1 MKQFKIKKNYLLLK
15 NWWET
20 IDLTNYEKSYFNR
33 EIISFNQQLFRLKE
47 KKIRIGTYGK
57 SGVGKS
63 SVLNSLLKKD
73 IFKTDIING
82 TTKEIQSEICNLKD
96 QTLNSLELLD
106 SPGFDFCN
114 INSPDK
120 FYSYI
125 NHSDLILFIVS
136 GDLNRNELNEIK
148 SFIKEGK
155 KIILILNKIDLFNKN
170 ELKEIIEN
178 IKFKLPKDLN
188 IPIIVNKENNL
199 KNYIAKLINQYG
211 EILLTLN
218 SIQLA
223 DKLFLRI
230 KEQRLKRRQKI
241 AQSTIGKFSTIKAS
255 AVALNPFILFD
266 VAGSFALDTALI
278 NELSKIYGLK
288 LRGES
293 TRKIFKNISINNLYL
308 GVTQVGVNT
317 SFNLIK
323 KLILLTSPFTFGLS
337 LLPYGPIAIIQA
349 AIAVRSTKTL
359 GKLAAKEIFKRSKV
373 SLIEPSI
380 MIQNLTLNEPEVFN
394 HINFYL
400 SNRWSCL
407 KSKLIIYS
415 GRIRFYIKSS

>member
-1 MKQFKIKKNYLLLK
+1 MMKQLKINKNYLLLK
-15 NWWET
+15 NWWEG
-20 IDLTNYEKSYFNR
+20 IDLSNYEKSFFNR

-47 KKIRIGTYGK
+47 KKIRIGAYGK

-73 IFKTDIING
+73 IFKTNIING
-82 TTKEIQSEICNLKD
+82 TTKEIQSETWTLKD

-114 INSPDK
+114 IKFPDK
-120 FYSYI
+120 VYSCI

-136 GDLNRNELNEIK
+136 GDLNRNELSEIS
-148 SFIKEGK
+148 SFIKDGK
-155 KIILILNKIDLFNKN
+155 KIVVIFNKIDLFNKN

-178 IKFKLPKDLN
+178 IKYKLPKNLN
-188 IPIIVNKENNL
+188 IPIIINNENNL
-199 KNYIAKLINQYG
+199 KNYITTLVNQYG

-218 SIQLA
+218 SIQFA

-230 KEQRLKRRQKI
+230 KEQRLKRRQKL

-255 AVALNPFILFD
+255 AVALNPFIFLD

-278 NELSKIYGLK
+278 TELSKIYGLK
-288 LRGES
+288 LKGES
-293 TRKIFKNISINNLYL
+293 TRKIFKNISINNLCL

-323 KLILLTSPFTFGLS
+323 KVILLSAPFTNGLS

-349 AIAVRSTKTL
+349 AIAVHSTKIL
-359 GKLAAKEIFKRSKV
+359 GKLAAKEIFIKSKA
-373 SLIEPSI
+373 SFIEPAI
-380 MIQNLTLNEPEVFN
+380 MIQNMTFNDPEIFN
-394 HINFYL
+394 HINIYF
-400 SNRWSCL
+400 SNRNLNNNFVSIL
-407 KSKLIIYS
+407 P
-415 GRIRFYIKSS
+415 

>member
-1 MKQFKIKKNYLLLK
+1 MKKMKIDKNYLLLK

-20 IDLTNYEKSYFNR
+20 IDLTNFEKSFLNR
-33 EIISFNQQLFRLKE
+33 EIISFNQQLLRLKE
-47 KKIRIGTYGK
+47 KKIRIGVYGK

-63 SVLNSLLKKD
+63 SILNSLFKKD

-82 TTKEIQSEICNLKD
+82 TTRQIQSETWTLKD
-96 QTLNSLELLD
+96 QTLNSLELID
-106 SPGFDFCN
+106 SPGFYFCN
-114 INSPDK
+114 ITFPDRV
-120 FYSYI
+120 FSFI

-136 GDLNRNELNEIK
+136 GYLNRRELSEI
-148 SFIKEGK
+148 SSIIEDGK

-188 IPIIVNKENNL
+188 IPIIINNENNL
-199 KNYIAKLINQYG
+199 KNYMAKLINQYG

-223 DKLFLRI
+223 DKLFLQI
-230 KEQRLKRRQKI
+230 KVQRLKRRQKL
-241 AQSTIGKFSTIKAS
+241 AQSTIGKFSTMKAS

-288 LRGES
+288 LKGES
-293 TRKIFKNISINNLYL
+293 TRKIFKNISINNLCL
-308 GVTQVGVNT
+308 GITQVGVNT
-317 SFNLIK
+317 TFNLIK
-323 KLILLTSPFTFGLS
+323 KLILLTAPFTNGLS

-349 AIAVRSTKTL
+349 AIAIHSTKVL
-359 GKLAAKEIFKRSKV
+359 GKLAAKEIFIRSKA
-373 SLIEPSI
+373 SFIDPAF
-380 MIQNLTLNEPEVFN
+380 MIQNMTFNDPEIFN
-394 HINFYL
+394 HINIYF
-400 SNRWSCL
+400 SNRNLNNNFISIL
-407 KSKLIIYS
+407 P
-415 GRIRFYIKSS
+415 

>member
-15 NWWET
+15 NWWAT

-33 EIISFNQQLFRLKE
+33 DIISFNQQLFRLKE
-47 KKIRIGTYGK
+47 KKIRIGAYGK

-63 SVLNSLLKKD
+63 SVLNSLLEKD

-82 TTKEIQSEICNLKD
+82 TSREIQTEEWKFKD
-96 QTLNSLELLD
+96 QSLDSIELLD
-106 SPGFDFCN
+106 SPGFDFCD
-114 INSPDK
+114 IQFPDK
-120 FYSYI
+120 VYSSI
-125 NHSDLILFIVS
+125 NHSDLILFIIS
-136 GDLNRNELNEIK
+136 GDLNRNELKEIS
-148 SFIKEGK
+148 SFIKDGK

-188 IPIIVNKENNL
+188 IPIIINNENNL

-223 DKLFLRI
+223 DKLFLKI
-230 KEQRLKRRQKI
+230 KEQRLKRRQKL

-266 VAGSFALDTALI
+266 VAGSFALDSALI

-293 TRKIFKNISINNLYL
+293 IRKIFKNISMNNLFL
-308 GVTQVGVNT
+308 GITQVSVNT

-323 KLILLTSPFTFGLS
+323 KLILLTAPFTNGLS

-349 AIAVRSTKTL
+349 AIAVYSTKIL
-359 GKLAAKEIFKRSKV
+359 GKLAAKEIFIRSKA
-373 SLIEPSI
+373 SYLEPAVL
-380 MIQNLTLNEPEVFN
+380 IQNMNFNDPEIFN
-394 HINFYL
+394 YINIYF
-400 SNRWSCL
+400 SNRNLNNNFVSFL
-407 KSKLIIYS
+407 P
-415 GRIRFYIKSS
+415 

>member
-1 MKQFKIKKNYLLLK
+1 MKINKNYFLLK

-20 IDLTNYEKSYFNR
+20 IDLTNYEKSFFNR
-33 EIISFNQQLFRLKE
+33 EIISFNQQLIRLKE
-47 KKIRIGTYGK
+47 QKIRIGVYGK

-73 IFKTDIING
+73 IFKTGIING
-82 TTKEIQSEICNLKD
+82 TTREIQSQGWTVKD

-106 SPGFDFCN
+106 SPGFDFCD
-114 INSPDK
+114 IKFPDK
-120 FYSYI
+120 IYSCI
-125 NHSDLILFIVS
+125 NHSDLILFLVS
-136 GDLNRNELNEIK
+136 GDLNRNELSEIR
-148 SFIKEGK
+148 SFIKDGK
-155 KIILILNKIDLFNKN
+155 KIIVILNKIDLFNKN

-178 IKFKLPKDLN
+178 IKSKLPKDLN
-188 IPIIVNKENNL
+188 IPIIINHENNL
-199 KNYIAKLINQYG
+199 KNYITKTINQYG

-230 KEQRLKRRQKI
+230 KEQRLKRRQKL

-255 AVALNPFILFD
+255 AVALNPFILVD

-278 NELSKIYGLK
+278 SELSKIYGLK
-288 LRGES
+288 LKGES
-293 TRKIFKNISINNLYL
+293 TRKIFKNISINNLFL

-323 KLILLTSPFTFGLS
+323 KVVLLTAPFTNGLS

-349 AIAVRSTKTL
+349 AIAIHSTKIL
-359 GKLAAKEIFKRSKV
+359 GKLAAKEIFIRSKA
-373 SLIEPSI
+373 SFIDPST
-380 MIQNLTLNEPEVFN
+380 MIQNMTFSDPEIFN
-394 HINFYL
+394 HINIYFT
-400 SNRWSCL
+400 NRNLNNNFVSIL
-407 KSKLIIYS
+407 P
-415 GRIRFYIKSS
+415 

>member
-1 MKQFKIKKNYLLLK
+1 MKHFKIKENYLLLK
-15 NWWET
+15 KWWET
-20 IDLTNYEKSYFNR
+20 FDLTNYEKSFLNR
-33 EIISFNQQLFRLKE
+33 EIISFNQQLLRLKE
-47 KKIRIGTYGK
+47 KKLRIGAYGK

-114 INSPDK
+114 IKFPDK
-120 FYSYI
+120 VYSYI

-136 GDLNRNELNEIK
+136 GDLNRNELNEIS
-148 SFIKEGK
+148 SFIKDGK

-188 IPIIVNKENNL
+188 IPIIINNGNNL

-223 DKLFLRI
+223 DKFFLKI
-230 KEQRLKRRQKI
+230 KEQRLKRRQKL

-288 LRGES
+288 LKGES
-293 TRKIFKNISINNLYL
+293 TRKIFKNISINNLCL
-308 GVTQVGVNT
+308 GVTQFGVNT

-323 KLILLTSPFTFGLS
+323 KLILLTAPFTNGLS

-349 AIAVRSTKTL
+349 AIAVYSTKIL
-359 GKLAAKEIFKRSKV
+359 GKLAAKEIFIRSKA
-373 SLIEPSI
+373 SFIEPAI
-380 MIQNLTLNEPEVFN
+380 MIQNMNFNDSEIFN
-394 HINFYL
+394 HINIYF
-400 SNRWSCL
+400 SNRNFNNNFVSNL
-407 KSKLIIYS
+407 P
-415 GRIRFYIKSS
+415 

>member
-1 MKQFKIKKNYLLLK
+1 MKQFKIQENYLLLK
-15 NWWET
+15 KWWET
-20 IDLTNYEKSYFNR
+20 TNLTNYEKSFLNR
-33 EIISFNQQLFRLKE
+33 EIISFNQQLLRLKE
-47 KKIRIGTYGK
+47 KKIRIGAYGK

-82 TTKEIQSEICNLKD
+82 TTKEIQSETWTLKD

-114 INSPDK
+114 IKFPDK
-120 FYSYI
+120 VYSYI
-125 NHSDLILFIVS
+125 NHSDLIFFIVT
-136 GDLNRNELNEIK
+136 GDLNRNELNEIS
-148 SFIKEGK
+148 SFIKDGK
-155 KIILILNKIDLFNKN
+155 KIILILNKIDLYNKK

-188 IPIIVNKENNL
+188 IPIIINHENNL
-199 KNYIAKLINQYG
+199 KNYIAKFINQYG

-230 KEQRLKRRQKI
+230 KEQRLKRRQKL

-278 NELSKIYGLK
+278 SELSKIYDLK
-288 LRGES
+288 LKGES

-308 GVTQVGVNT
+308 GVTQVGINT
-317 SFNLIK
+317 SFNFIK
-323 KLILLTSPFTFGLS
+323 KVILLSAPFTNGLS
-337 LLPYGPIAIIQA
+337 LLPYGPVAIIQA
-349 AIAVRSTKTL
+349 AIAVHSTKIL
-359 GKLAAKEIFKRSKV
+359 GKLAAKEIVIRSKA
-373 SLIEPSI
+373 SFIEPAN
-380 MIQNLTLNEPEVFN
+380 MIQNMTFNDPDIFN
-394 HINFYL
+394 HINIYF
-400 SNRWSCL
+400 SNRNLNNNFVSIL
-407 KSKLIIYS
+407 P
-415 GRIRFYIKSS
+415 